1 MTYNNLSLLFRGKYR
16 ADIGPK
22 GGVGF
27 AVYTYKL
34 QVYNDT
40 GIQWTGQKTKKI
52 KQKQIK
58 TKKMK
63 FRRRRGW
70 KLRCSS
76 R

>member
-1 MTYNNLSLLFRGKYR
+1 MTYNNLSLLFGANTERILGQRG
-16 ADIGPK
+16 D
-22 GGVGF
+22 GV

-40 GIQWTGQKTKKI
+40 GIQWTGQKTKKN
-52 KQKQIK
+52 KTKTDK